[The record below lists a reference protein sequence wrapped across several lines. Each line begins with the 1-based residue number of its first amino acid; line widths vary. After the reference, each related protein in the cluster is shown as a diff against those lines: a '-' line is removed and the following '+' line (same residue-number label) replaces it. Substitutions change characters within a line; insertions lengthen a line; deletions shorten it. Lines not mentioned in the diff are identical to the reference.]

1 MQIKTNNICFEPQ
14 SDLLKKAYEAS
25 KRALDRYNEI
35 DNKIKQRA
43 SQLRKAYPSCNID
56 QDEIIRTLDEKAEI
70 ASQDYKKIKKEYE
83 QIWIQILNE
92 ESKYISDDEILQIN
106 CIKHLHKSTKIIDLF
121 LDSYKPFLAISGDFI
136 IDELGYPGCQLLLSN
151 KDILV
156 DGYFNFSQKK
166 NLGFYTFSDLLNSK
180 YRLLRGIQEEVQN
193 CYEQYQEETYVR
205 KFLKSEKW
213 NTYRYSNRKNKGHIL
228 FFYHCIPINAQSS
241 TGREDGYGRTDVVL
255 YVYGIIF

>member
-1 MQIKTNNICFEPQ
+1 MNPLYKNYAVFAQSEAVNTKYLPYVLIWNNYYLRDNVPSNPVFQ
-14 SDLLKKAYEAS
+14 YETYFFNKIQTAI
-25 KRALDRYNEI
+25 YNE
-35 DNKIKQRA
+35 NIKA
-43 SQLRKAYPSCNID
+43 
-56 QDEIIRTLDEKAEI
+56 
-70 ASQDYKKIKKEYE
+70 
-83 QIWIQILNE
+83 LNE
-92 ESKYISDDEILQIN
+92 PYIAVYAKGLNAHSSFGLNHNDRMSFVYYN
-106 CIKHLHKSTKIIDLF
+106 
-121 LDSYKPFLAISGDFI
+121 YGDFI

-180 YRLLRGIQEEVQN
+180 YRLLRGIQEEIQN

-213 NTYRYSNRKNKGHIL
+213 NTYRYLYREDKGRIL
-228 FFYHCIPINAQSS
+228 FFNHCISIHAQSS

-255 YVYGIIF
+255 FIYGIVF